1 MNEPRIQETKTQMA
15 RDDLSLYVC
24 VWNGRRDS
32 VGGNTLSR
40 R

>member
-24 VWNGRRDS
+24 VYGM
-32 VGGNTLSR
+32 GGETR
-40 R
+40 